1 MENDYSEFI
10 KKAYEMGRVKDLSDA
25 FKEYPPEEEWHHGDA
40 ISFLGESKV
49 EYLASYSVGD
59 IVYVKEFLYPDGSTG
74 RNHLFVI
81 VDKDNI
87 AVPLDYFGMLISSK
101 VNKLNYKSNKLL
113 KKDSVNNLNKDSIVK
128 TDSVYK
134 ISNEHIL
141 YKVGRVDDF
150 RLEQYRMCFLENIK

>member
-1 MENDYSEFI
+1 MQSEYSEFI
-10 KKAYEMGRVKDLSDA
+10 KKAYAMGRVKDLSDA
-25 FKEYPPEEEWHHGDA
+25 FKDYPPEEEWHHGDA
-40 ISFLGESKV
+40 ISYLGESNV
-49 EYLASYSVGD
+49 EYLANYSVGD
-59 IVYVKEFLYPDGSTG
+59 IVYVKEFLYPDGSAG

-87 AVPLDYFGMLISSK
+87 AVPLDYFGMIISSK

-113 KKDSVNNLNKDSIVK
+113 KKDSINNLNKDSIVK

-150 RLEQYRMCFLENIK
+150 RLEQYKMCFLENIK